1 MERAFLKPESILKS
15 PPFSKNI
22 LKRKIIIKKLIFEN

>member
-15 PPFSKNI
+15 PPFFKKYFEEKNHY
-22 LKRKIIIKKLIFEN
+22 KKTYI

>member
-15 PPFSKNI
+15 PPFQKYFEEKNHY
-22 LKRKIIIKKLIFEN
+22 KKTYI